1 MVFSIFRVF
10 KLMLANI
17 RLETFLMKLNHFAV
31 TQTQHFIELLAL
43 SCGQYAQVGS
53 KFRTEEGAL
62 FSLDK
67 DRTILILAR
76 AISKIKAPTSVDAQT
91 CQHHHYVFLVQI
103 C

>member
-1 MVFSIFRVF
+1 
-10 KLMLANI
+10 MLANI
-17 RLETFLMKLNHFAV
+17 RFETFLMKLNHFAV

-53 KFRTEEGAL
+53 KFRTEAGAL
-62 FSLDK
+62 FLLDK
-67 DRTILILAR
+67 DRTILAR
-76 AISKIKAPTSVDAQT
+76 AISKIKAPISVDAQT

>member
-1 MVFSIFRVF
+1 
-10 KLMLANI
+10 MLANI
-17 RLETFLMKLNHFAV
+17 RLETFLLELNHFAV

-53 KFRTEEGAL
+53 KFCTEAGAL
-62 FSLDK
+62 FLLDK
-67 DRTILILAR
+67 DRTILILVR
-76 AISKIKAPTSVDAQT
+76 ALSKIKAPISVDAQT